1 MTDIVARIEAHLQ
14 NDNAAERHWNCDN
27 LLEEAQARIVEL
39 DGFIRTIEEQATAL
53 EKENAL
59 LNKEVKKATLYLNE
73 VTAEMADARMEIREM
88 NGRISRL
95 RVEAGYD

>member
-1 MTDIVARIEAHLQ
+1 MIDDGDRIDPDRTKATIQRSLAKANSRRVVVIDLEARIEAHLQ

-39 DGFIRTIEEQATAL
+39 DGFIRTIEEQIVAL
-53 EKENAL
+53 EEDNRK
-59 LNKEVKKATLYLNE
+59 
-73 VTAEMADARMEIREM
+73 
-88 NGRISRL
+88 L

>member
-1 MTDIVARIEAHLQ
+1 MTEDGDRIDPARTKATIQRSLEKANSRRFVVIDLEARIELHLQ

-39 DGFIRTIEEQATAL
+39 DGFIRTIEEQIVAL
-53 EKENAL
+53 EEDNRK
-59 LNKEVKKATLYLNE
+59 
-73 VTAEMADARMEIREM
+73 
-88 NGRISRL
+88 L